1 MTQPSTPRLSPSQIA
16 SVLVS
21 LALFVLSLWAISKEF
36 EAYPPAEILKSLM
49 QIQGRSLGF
58 AAGLTLANYVLLT
71 GYDVLAI
78 RAIGRSLGYG
88 KTALVS
94 VISYAIS
101 NSLGFALLSG
111 SVIRYRF
118 YARWQFSAVE
128 IAQIIAF
135 TNLSF
140 WLGLF
145 ALGGILFLVEPL
157 AIPTLLQLPFKSVHP
172 LGVIFLAIVLAYLLW
187 HAVGQRRSLRIG
199 SWVLPHLPWPLA
211 SAQLVNAGC
220 DWALAAATLYVLL
233 PAAPKLTFPAFF
245 AIFLLAQLAGVISNI
260 PGGLGVFETIML
272 LLLSPAIA
280 TPALLSAL
288 LAYRVVYYILPL
300 CVGILL
306 LGLSELKRW

>member
-1 MTQPSTPRLSPSQIA
+1 MTQPSSQRLSPSQIV

-21 LALFVLSLWAISKEF
+21 LALLVLSLWAISEEF

-49 QIQGRSLGF
+49 QIQGKSLGF
-58 AAGLTLANYVLLT
+58 ATGLTIANYLLLT

-78 RAIGRSLGYG
+78 RAIGRSLGYS

-118 YARWQFSAVE
+118 YTRWQFSAVE
-128 IAQIIAF
+128 ITQIIAF
-135 TNLSF
+135 ANLSF
-140 WLGLF
+140 WLGLL

-172 LGVIFLAIVLAYLLW
+172 LGVIFLAVVLVYLLW
-187 HAVGQRRSLRIG
+187 NAIGQRRSLRIG
-199 SWVLPHLPWPLA
+199 GWVLPHLPWPLA
-211 SAQLVNAGC
+211 SAQLVNAGG

-245 AIFLLAQLAGVISNI
+245 AIFLLAQLAGVISNV
-260 PGGLGVFETIML
+260 PGGLGVFETVML
-272 LLLSPAIA
+272 LLLSPTIA
-280 TPALLSAL
+280 APTLLSAL
-288 LAYRVVYYILPL
+288 LAYRVVYYIFPL
-300 CVGILL
+300 CLGILL